1 MPELPEVETVRQ
13 GLAPALEGRTL
24 VRVLQRRAN
33 LRIPFPPKFAEQ
45 LTGRRVT
52 KLARRA
58 KYLLVHL
65 DNDDVLLV
73 HLGMSGRFAVFA
85 RAGQKFG
92 KHDHVVLET
101 DVGAQ
106 IVFTDHRRFGLM
118 TLLKGSEVSTH
129 RLLAGLGPE
138 PLTPDFSPS
147 SLLLAFKGKRSPV
160 KSALLD
166 QQIVAGL
173 GNIYVCEALF
183 GAQISP
189 MRLAGSLKAP
199 GLRKLVSEVKA
210 VLRAAIQSGGST
222 LRDYQQTSGELGYFQ
237 NRFRVYGREGEDCV
251 RRGCDG
257 VVRRD
262 VQSGRST
269 FHCATCQR

>member
-1 MPELPEVETVRQ
+1 M
-13 GLAPALEGRTL
+13 

-45 LTGRRVT
+45 LTGRKVQRLT
-52 KLARRA
+52 RRA
-58 KYLLVHL
+58 KYLLAHL
-65 DNDDVLLV
+65 EGGDVLLV
-73 HLGMSGRFAVFA
+73 HLGMSGRFAILE

-101 DVGAQ
+101 DAGAQ

-118 TLLKGSEVSTH
+118 TLLRESEISTH

-138 PLTPDFSPS
+138 PLTPDFSPM
-147 SLLLAFKGKRSPV
+147 SLSKAFEDKRSPV

-166 QQIVAGL
+166 QRVVAGL

-189 MRLAGSLKAP
+189 LRLAGSLKMQS
-199 GLRKLVSEVKA
+199 LRKLVGEVKV
-210 VLRAAIQSGGST
+210 VLRAAIRAGGST
-222 LRDYQQTSGELGYFQ
+222 LRDYQQTNGELGDFQ
-237 NRFRVYGREGEDCV
+237 NRFRVYGRESEKCV

-257 VVRRD
+257 IVERT

-269 FHCATCQR
+269 FYCATCQR